1 MWYAYLN
8 RNQLYM
14 RSYRTHNL
22 WLDQYMKKMRS
33 PRVHSFHIGLFKR
46 IAKSYSGARVM
57 AAWWGFTFFAIGKF
71 LAGFSKQA
79 EEEKK
84 PAEVYNRLISIFQ
97 KNQYGYHT
105 RIMSDFDLLL
115 EAVLNERFIDDSSAY
130 YDDPVLSK
138 EIEDMEQ
145 GLQSDFSEADVKHLL
160 KDNAGG
166 HHDSKK
172 CVRYP
177 ARFGTNYDKSDDLS
191 IYKVMPKGQKPIV

>member
-1 MWYAYLN
+1 MWYVNLN

-22 WLDQYMKKMRS
+22 WLDQYMKKLRT

-46 IAKSYSGARVM
+46 MGKTYSGSRVM
-57 AAWWGFTFFAIGKF
+57 AAWWGFTFFAMAKF
-71 LAGFSKQA
+71 IFSFTVKA
-79 EEEKK
+79 EEDKK
-84 PAEVYNRLISIFQ
+84 PTEVYNRLISIFQ
-97 KNQYGYHT
+97 KNQYGFHT

-130 YDDPVLSK
+130 YDDPVVSK

-160 KDNAGG
+160 KDKGG
-166 HHDSKK
+166 DHHDSKK

-177 ARFGTNYDKSDDLS
+177 ARVGTNYEKSDDLS
-191 IYKVMPKGQKPIV
+191 VYKVVPKGQKPIV